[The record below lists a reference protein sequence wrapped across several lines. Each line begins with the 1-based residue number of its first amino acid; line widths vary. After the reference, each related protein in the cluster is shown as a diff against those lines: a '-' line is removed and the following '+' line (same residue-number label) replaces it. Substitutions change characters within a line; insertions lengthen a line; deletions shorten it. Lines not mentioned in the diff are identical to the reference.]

1 MDIVTTINA
10 SKRDINSIVFT
21 ILPWNITIKTGEL
34 FWSCVPHGT
43 QAVTMGNS
51 FRIEYGKF

>member
-21 ILPWNITIKTGEL
+21 ILPWNIMVKAGDL
-34 FWSCVPHGT
+34 FWSCVPQGT
-43 QAVTMGNS
+43 QAVTMGKS
-51 FRIEYGKF
+51 FRVEYDKL